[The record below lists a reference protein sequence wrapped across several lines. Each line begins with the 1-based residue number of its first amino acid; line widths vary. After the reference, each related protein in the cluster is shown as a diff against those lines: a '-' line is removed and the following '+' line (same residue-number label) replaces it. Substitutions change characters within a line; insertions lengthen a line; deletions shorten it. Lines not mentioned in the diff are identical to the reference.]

1 MAGSKR
7 NKQVRQKEIPKGKSI
22 TQGGNPEQY
31 YMENPAWSFAN
42 SDQDMWPFTQEH
54 IGRNFWTEIFPR
66 LKAFESQTWNDI
78 LVKDKKHNHSI
89 NVEEL
94 NKAAKDRLTE
104 RYIEAESLISLRIT
118 GRHRLYGYM
127 TGRVFN
133 ILWYDD
139 DHSDNSDCV
148 CRSFLKHT

>member
-139 DHSDNSDCV
+139 DHGDNSDCV

>member
-94 NKAAKDRLTE
+94 NK
-104 RYIEAESLISLRIT
+104 LRRI
-118 GRHRLYGYM
+118 
-127 TGRVFN
+127 
-133 ILWYDD
+133 D
-139 DHSDNSDCV
+139 
-148 CRSFLKHT
+148 